1 MLINFQLQ
9 MCEDGTVDKRLVV
22 IDNISR
28 ELKFDY
34 LIDSRTDLIID
45 LLTLQQWAVSR
56 ALYSKPYNSI

>member
-9 MCEDGTVDKRLVV
+9 MCEDGTADKRLVV

-28 ELKFDY
+28 ELKFDN

-45 LLTLQQWAVSR
+45 LSTL
-56 ALYSKPYNSI
+56 